1 MIKDLKH
8 QIEQLTVKLEKAFS
22 VKEELE
28 LSSSEEP
35 EQPARKKVKRKVR
48 V

>member
-1 MIKDLKH
+1 
-8 QIEQLTVKLEKAFS
+8 VKLEKAFS

-28 LSSSEEP
+28 LHQSEEP
-35 EQPARKKVKRKVR
+35 EQPARKKAKRKVR